1 VLQKNIEALILLEEE
16 IRASRQTPVTG
27 VSQVDR
33 SIKDTK

>member
-27 VSQVDR
+27 ASQVG
-33 SIKDTK
+33 